1 MTFPVY
7 LELGGLRV
15 HPHWLF
21 EALAYAIA
29 FRVYLALRRR
39 GDVVDDSARWWVI
52 AAAAAGAA
60 LGSKFLYWLE
70 DPRLTLAHWHDPAYL
85 MAGKT
90 IVGGL
95 LGGLIAVEWT
105 KRRIGVK
112 TRTGDL
118 FALPLCVGIAIGRV
132 GCFLTGL
139 EDHTSGT
146 PTSLPWG
153 VNFGDGI
160 TRHPT
165 QIYEII
171 FLVLL
176 GAFLW
181 TRMRGGPEGRPY
193 KGGLETGDLFKMF
206 MVAYLGFRL
215 LVDFVKPGVPL
226 AGLTAIQWAC
236 VAALIFYA
244 RDVRRWLANVA
255 PGFSPAKPTES
266 PAALKGAAT
275 GDADDK

>member
-60 LGSKFLYWLE
+60 LGSKILYWCE
-70 DPRLTLAHWHDPAYL
+70 DPRLTLAQWTNPAYL

-132 GCFLTGL
+132 GCFLSGL

-160 TRHPT
+160 ARHPT
-165 QIYEII
+165 QIYEIL
-171 FLVLL
+171 FVTLL

-181 TRMRGGPEGRPY
+181 RAGKRAH
-193 KGGLETGDLFKMF
+193 ETGDVFKKF
-206 MVAYLGFRL
+206 MVAYFGFRL

-236 VAALIFYA
+236 VAALLFYA
-244 RDVRRWLANVA
+244 PDVWRWMAPREESLRREGISLW
-255 PGFSPAKPTES
+255 
-266 PAALKGAAT
+266 
-275 GDADDK
+275 